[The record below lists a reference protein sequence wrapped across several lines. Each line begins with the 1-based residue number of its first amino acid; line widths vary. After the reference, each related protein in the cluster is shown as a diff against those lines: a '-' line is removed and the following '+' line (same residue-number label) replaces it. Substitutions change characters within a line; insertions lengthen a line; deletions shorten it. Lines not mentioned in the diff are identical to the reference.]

1 MSLIIDKNCVYKT
14 VDQERK
20 TDNKSIPKKYLKL
33 TCPLAL
39 FANSSPSEENIPFIS
54 SDELSQHFD
63 NFFPGNK
70 SIIDKKLLT
79 NKKQQ
84 SNEIKSNK
92 KTFKYYKTP
101 GGKKTTNKTRKK

>member
-39 FANSSPSEENIPFIS
+39 FANNSSPEENIPFIS

-63 NFFPGNK
+63 KFFPGNN
-70 SIIDKKLLT
+70 SIIDKKLLI
-79 NKKQQ
+79 NKKQ